1 MNRLKQLSWKQKNRL
16 LYGGLIICVWIIYA
30 WAITPTL
37 EAKHTCT
44 QLEQQIDSAAQAPE
58 QIRALEAE
66 LNRLDEITGTNNGND
81 SSTHEALLNLV
92 TVYCESH
99 ALILREFATPVR
111 FSQQEWL
118 VETHPFTVEGD
129 FIHLVQFLDHLRAQA
144 PGNIVSADFHAKKDN
159 KTKTTALLL
168 TVYIQNIS
176 TPAA

>member
-1 MNRLKQLSWKQKNRL
+1 MKRLKQLSWKQKNRL
-16 LYGGLIICVWIIYA
+16 LYGGLLLCAWIIYA

-37 EAKHTCT
+37 EAKYTCD
-44 QLEQQIDSAAQAPE
+44 QLQLQIDSAAQAPE

-66 LNRLDEITGTNNGND
+66 LQRLDEITGTNNSHD
-81 SSTHEALLNLV
+81 SSTHEALLDLV

-99 ALILREFATPVR
+99 ALTLREFTSPVR
-111 FSQQEWL
+111 FTQQEWL

-129 FIHLVQFLDHLRAQA
+129 FIRLVQFLDHLRAHA

-176 TPAA
+176 TLTT